1 MRVFAAR
8 TDNDLRI
15 GSGVAAFIILCV
27 LLFVGSTGLL
37 AAWSGVWP
45 GEPAQEGYLAL
56 FLLLGQ
62 FPAWIVGFVLVM
74 VVSLGAAAF
83 DTLQS
88 ATVSTA
94 SNDLTR
100 NNLNIWII
108 RGAVVLLI
116 FPVVIIALKS
126 PDILQI
132 FLVSDLVS
140 AAAIPVLMVGLSH
153 RCYWWSGYEVVIGG
167 LGGIL
172 TVFMFGTVY
181 FGDARQGARLILL
194 EDGLYSGDWG
204 IFGETLQSLGPLLI
218 DLLVVRSPIPS
229 HLCSGCQSV
238 PVKSCD

>member
-8 TDNDLRI
+8 NDNDLRI
-15 GSGVAAFIILCV
+15 GSGIAAFVILCV
-27 LLFVGSTGLL
+27 LVFVGSTGLL

-45 GEPAQEGYLAL
+45 GEPPQEGYLAL

-74 VVSLGAAAF
+74 VVSLGTAAF

-100 NNLNIWII
+100 NKLNIWII
-108 RGAVVLLI
+108 RAVVVLLI
-116 FPVVIIALKS
+116 FPVVVIALKS

-132 FLVSDLVS
+132 FLISDLVS
-140 AAAIPVLMVGLSH
+140 AATIPVLMVGLSG
-153 RCYWWSGYEVVIGG
+153 RCYWWSGYEVVVGG

-172 TVFMFGTVY
+172 TVFLFGTVY
-181 FGDARQGARLILL
+181 YGDARDGARLILL
-194 EDGLYSGDWG
+194 EDGLYSGDWS
-204 IFGETLQSLGPLLI
+204 IFGEILEGSDSPSIHLRVVCWPTSSRLLGP
-218 DLLVVRSPIPS
+218 
-229 HLCSGCQSV
+229 
-238 PVKSCD
+238 